1 MFSQAEFVKLQSGQ
15 SSSAHV
21 SIYLLQ
27 RYLKAPQPFICRSMQ
42 KAWWLRSGLLCV
54 SSQVKKRATIEESY
68 ARCDD
73 LIQQFKENKLKLTAG
88 CDMEGSLEA
97 QVTGVLNSI
106 RETASK
112 VSRPPQRLVII
123 TCT

>member
-1 MFSQAEFVKLQSGQ
+1 
-15 SSSAHV
+15 
-21 SIYLLQ
+21 
-27 RYLKAPQPFICRSMQ
+27 MQ

-54 SSQVKKRATIEESY
+54 SLQVKKRATIEESY

-73 LIQQFKENKLKLTAG
+73 LIQQFKENKLTLTAG

-112 VSRPPQRLVII
+112 VSRPPYRLVILY
-123 TCT
+123 CK